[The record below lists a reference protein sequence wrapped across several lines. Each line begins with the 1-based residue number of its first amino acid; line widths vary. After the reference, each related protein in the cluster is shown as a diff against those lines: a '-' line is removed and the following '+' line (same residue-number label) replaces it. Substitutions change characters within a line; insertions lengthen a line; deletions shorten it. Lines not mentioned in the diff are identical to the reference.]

1 MKRLLFRKKKN
12 FLSKSFEEDKNIT
25 INTTLIFKLLKKHG
39 FSVKLKDRKLF
50 GYTNA
55 CTCDPDDTEV
65 CNVYVAQKGSL
76 LFEFAI
82 TVDKI
87 DSYHYKIKFKYDEA
101 SKRFVEEELIPEVIL
116 KNKPQ
121 IHELALAHNDHL
133 DYLMNNVIFKKE
145 VFVIGSVHGCYH
157 TLKALL
163 SRFPNDADIIFT
175 GNVCDFGNY
184 TKDVIE
190 LIIENNYSCVRGN
203 HENYFLENYNN
214 PQSEWATVPEYGGGK
229 TLESYK
235 DSPELLKKHIEWIKI
250 LPPYIELHA
259 DNYAHFFISHGY
271 GRPYFRR
278 RHTDYADD
286 ALIHNHYLTA
296 DYKWDYESF
305 ENNAFTHIF
314 SHDIV
319 DDVLIADHGK
329 MQKDFGLNTG
339 AVLGKKLTAIELN
352 TLQIYS
358 QETDPRDIA

>member
-12 FLSKSFEEDKNIT
+12 FLSKSFEEDRNIT
-25 INTTLIFKLLKKHG
+25 INTTLIFKLLKQHG

-65 CNVYVAQKGSL
+65 CNVYIAQKGSL

-87 DSYHYKIKFKYDEA
+87 DSYRYKIKFKYDEA
-101 SKRFVEEELIPEVIL
+101 TKEFVEQKIIPEVIL
-116 KNKPQ
+116 TNKPQ

-133 DYLMNNVIFKKE
+133 DYLMSNTIFKKE
-145 VFVIGSVHGCYH
+145 VYVVGSVHGCYY
-157 TLKALL
+157 TLKELL
-163 SRFPNDADIIFT
+163 SRFPSDADVIFT

-190 LIIENNYSCVRGN
+190 LIIEKNYSCVRGN
-203 HENYFLENYNN
+203 HEVYFLENYNN
-214 PQSEWATVPEYGGGK
+214 PQSEWATLPEYGGKK

-235 DSPELLKKHIEWIKI
+235 ESPKLLEKHIEWIKT
-250 LPPYIELHA
+250 LPPYIEIHA

-271 GRPYFRR
+271 GRPYYRR
-278 RHTDYADD
+278 RHTKYADD
-286 ALIHNHYLTA
+286 ALIHNHYFTS

-319 DDVLIADHGK
+319 DDVLVADHGN

-339 AVLGKKLTAIELN
+339 VALGKKLTAIELN

-358 QETDPRDIA
+358 QETDPRDIE

>member
-12 FLSKSFEEDKNIT
+12 FLSKSFEEDRNIT
-25 INTTLIFKLLKKHG
+25 INTTLIFKLLKQHG

-65 CNVYVAQKGSL
+65 CNVYIAQKGSL

-87 DSYHYKIKFKYDEA
+87 DSYRYKIKFKYDEA
-101 SKRFVEEELIPEVIL
+101 TKEFVEQKIIPEVIL
-116 KNKPQ
+116 TNKPQ

-133 DYLMNNVIFKKE
+133 DYLMSNTIFKKE
-145 VFVIGSVHGCYH
+145 VYVVGSVHGCYY

-163 SRFPNDADIIFT
+163 SRLPSDADVIFT

-190 LIIENNYSCVRGN
+190 LIIEKNYSCVRGN
-203 HENYFLENYNN
+203 HEVYFLENYNN
-214 PQSEWATVPEYGGGK
+214 PKSEWATLPEYGGKK

-235 DSPELLKKHIEWIKI
+235 ESPKLLEKHIEWIKT
-250 LPPYIELHA
+250 LPPYIEIHA

-271 GRPYFRR
+271 GRPYYRR
-278 RHTDYADD
+278 RHTKYADD
-286 ALIHNHYLTA
+286 ALIHNHYFTS

-319 DDVLIADHGK
+319 DDVLVADHGN

-339 AVLGKKLTAIELN
+339 VALGKKLTAIELN

-358 QETDPRDIA
+358 QETDPRDIE